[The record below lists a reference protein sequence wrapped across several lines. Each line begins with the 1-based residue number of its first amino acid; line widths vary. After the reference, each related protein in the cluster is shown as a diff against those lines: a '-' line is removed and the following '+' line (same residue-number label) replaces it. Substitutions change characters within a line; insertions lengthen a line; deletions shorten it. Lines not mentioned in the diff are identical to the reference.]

1 MPTAS
6 SNVRVQEQSG
16 KHMLVLSSSQFDPE
30 RKSRLFSGVICL
42 LIVNPCL
49 MDCTERAILTAR
61 TLEGGTGREG
71 TDFFIAL
78 LIRPL
83 PRSASLARRR
93 DRRKAARRSNA
104 HQIIPREMSSRTW
117 ANRKRTLPL
126 SFRP

>member
-83 PRSASLARRR
+83 PRSASLARRG
-93 DRRKAARRSNA
+93 DRQTAARRSNA
-104 HQIIPREMSSRTW
+104 HQTIPRELSSGTR
-117 ANRKRTLPL
+117 
-126 SFRP
+126 